1 MFIWSSGNY
10 VSILNIRYIHV
21 CILIKW
27 MYANLRPCQN
37 LNRPGLIKENSCE
50 RLFDIQTKGLCVERK
65 P

>member
-1 MFIWSSGNY
+1 M
-10 VSILNIRYIHV
+10 SILNIRYIHV